1 MTQAKLP
8 SLLDRHWAESA
19 LAIGAIV
26 IAAASLWVGYDTM
39 RTNHRLVVAA
49 SWPFLEQDFSDVTYA
64 AHTPQKL
71 LTVNVTNAG
80 IGPAKVESVALF
92 WHGKAYRS
100 ARELLHDCCGYQ
112 PQPAGALVTS
122 TLQGWVLRPGAELHL
137 IWYPYPSTDPGPW
150 NAFRTILK
158 SGSDSPTFR
167 ICYCSAFNQCWLTNG
182 HELDPPRV
190 KVCPVAKVPLIG

>member
-1 MTQAKLP
+1 MSQSKLP

-49 SWPFLEQDFSDVTYA
+49 SWPFLEQNFSDATY
-64 AHTPQKL
+64 TQRQL
-71 LTVNVTNAG
+71 LTVDVTNAG
-80 IGPAKVESVALF
+80 IGPAKVESVELL

-100 ARELLHDCCGYQ
+100 ADELLHVCCDYVPNADRQ
-112 PQPAGALVTS
+112 NDVITS
-122 TLQGWVLRPGAELHL
+122 TLQGWVMRPGETVHL
-137 IWYPYPSTDPGPW
+137 IWYRRPATDPAPW
-150 NAFRTILK
+150 EQFKAVVESADAAPK
-158 SGSDSPTFR
+158 FR